1 MRNVA
6 TYNCDYYFRY
16 SLMMDCWGKKS
27 EQRPSFAELVTIL
40 SSKLADTAEYIDLS
54 SHLIVQSVQVE
65 DRV

>member
-1 MRNVA
+1 
-6 TYNCDYYFRY
+6 
-16 SLMMDCWGKKS
+16 MMDCWGKKS

-40 SSKLADTAEYIDLS
+40 SNKLADTAEYIDLS